1 MIPLPLHPRSGTFYI
16 LPSYLYTM
24 ILLFHQLITSY
35 FVQLLQS
42 LSYGLNYWLM
52 ESLSWR
58 WLYLELVF
66 DLLGGDIT
74 YYMMEYSYIVD
85 VTKEHER

>member
-1 MIPLPLHPRSGTFYI
+1 MLHGTILPLHNDSP
-16 LPSYLYTM
+16 PAN
-24 ILLFHQLITSY
+24 FHQLITSS

>member
-1 MIPLPLHPRSGTFYI
+1 M
-16 LPSYLYTM
+16 
-24 ILLFHQLITSY
+24 TSY

-66 DLLGGDIT
+66 DFLGGDIT